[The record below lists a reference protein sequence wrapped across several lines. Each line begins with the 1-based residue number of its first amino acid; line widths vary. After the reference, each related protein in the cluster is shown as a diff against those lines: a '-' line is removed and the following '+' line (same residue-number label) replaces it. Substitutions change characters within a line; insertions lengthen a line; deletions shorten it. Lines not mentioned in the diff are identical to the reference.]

1 VNEKISIKIDVS
13 KIDKSKI
20 TSRTFTT
27 KDGKEVTVKEIALD
41 IVPVKEAKL
50 LKEGDT
56 YQLWKTH
63 FVTIPQ
69 SKEDRENKVKSA
81 ILGDGVIFKN
91 KEAPQGE
98 LSADINPDE
107 IPF

>member
-1 VNEKISIKIDVS
+1 MDKISIKIDVS
-13 KIDKSKI
+13 KIDKSMI
-20 TSRTFTT
+20 THRTFKT
-27 KDGKEVTVKEIALD
+27 KDGKEVTVREIALD

-69 SKEDRENKVKSA
+69 TKEERENKIKSP
-81 ILGDGVIFKN
+81 ILGDGIMFKN
-91 KEAPQGE
+91 KDVPQGE
-98 LSADINPDE
+98 LSPDISPDD